1 MSVIRNLHY
10 RFAFDPWG
18 LLLFLLVMLPNF
30 IWFAVPAPNDILRT
44 DSATAVVD
52 AISSVFQILTVACL
66 CFVIHNDRSKLR
78 FSPLIITTIVCVAIY
93 YIGWVL
99 YFTAN
104 VSPIVILLLTLPPC
118 LAFIFFA
125 IDRKNLPAILFAT
138 AFAVCHLVF
147 GVVNFIA
154 K

>member
-1 MSVIRNLHY
+1 VTPLNQY
-10 RFAFDPWG
+10 RFGFDPWG

-44 DSATAVVD
+44 DSVTPVVD
-52 AISSVFQILTVACL
+52 AIGSVFQVLTVACL

-78 FSPLIITTIVCVAIY
+78 FSPHIIATIVCVAIY
-93 YIGWVL
+93 YIGWAL
-99 YFTAN
+99 YYTAN
-104 VSPIVILLLTLPPC
+104 VNPFVILLLTIPPC
-118 LAFIFFA
+118 LALILFA
-125 IDRKNLPAILFAT
+125 ADRKNLPAILFAT

-147 GVVNFIA
+147 AVANFIV

>member
-1 MSVIRNLHY
+1 MTPLKQY
-10 RFAFDPWG
+10 RFGFDPWG

-30 IWFAVPAPNDILRT
+30 IWFAVPAPNDILRA
-44 DSATAVVD
+44 DSVTPVVD
-52 AISSVFQILTVACL
+52 AIGSVFQVLTVACL

-78 FSPLIITTIVCVAIY
+78 FSPLIITAIVCVAIY

-99 YFTAN
+99 YCTTN
-104 VSPIVILLLTLPPC
+104 VNPFVILLLTLPPC

-125 IDRKNLPAILFAT
+125 ADRKNLPAILFAT

-147 GVVNFIA
+147 AVVNFV
-154 K
+154 

>member
-1 MSVIRNLHY
+1 MKPLKHY

-30 IWFAVPAPNDILRT
+30 IWFAVPAPNDILRA
-44 DSATAVVD
+44 DSDTPVAD
-52 AISSVFQILTVACL
+52 AIGSVFQVLTVACL

-78 FSPLIITTIVCVAIY
+78 FSPLIIATIVCVAIY
-93 YIGWVL
+93 YVGWVL

-104 VSPIVILLLTLPPC
+104 VSPIFILLLTVPPC
-118 LAFIFFA
+118 LAFILFA
-125 IDRKNLPAILFAT
+125 ADRKNLLAVLFAT

-147 GVVNFIA
+147 AVVNFV
-154 K
+154 